1 MHPNAALLTLAA
13 YGRCSMQTELLLTS
27 LSAKHL
33 YAAGE
38 NGQDNVLFHKL
49 LQIQKHMTQLVAED
63 TGEHMTKLL
72 RLLP

>member
-13 YGRCSMQTELLLTS
+13 YGRCSMQTELLLTT

-38 NGQDNVLFHKL
+38 NGPDNALSHKL
-49 LQIQKHMTQLVAED
+49 LLTQSLMTQLAAVD
-63 TGEHMTKLL
+63 TGELMTKLQ
-72 RLLP
+72 RHLL